1 VPPIIKTIAVEGKG
15 EDELLDAI
23 MLHRKYLEES
33 GELIEKRRDRTR
45 QETLQMIHYELFR
58 IIKER
63 LSKNDQIEKMVEEI
77 MNHRSSPYNVVEQV
91 VNKWLSS
98 TK

>member
-1 VPPIIKTIAVEGKG
+1 
-15 EDELLDAI
+15 

-58 IIKER
+58 FIKER
-63 LSKNDQIEKMVEEI
+63 LSKNDQIEKMVEAI

-91 VNKWLSS
+91 VNKWLSPS
-98 TK
+98 K